1 MVPVFRLLSR
11 IDNSKDR
18 YIIFSQSEIDLYAEH
33 LGIDR
38 SKMHYLPCGDWGHD
52 PEPSDIHIP
61 ANTKPGDYYFS
72 GGYSNRDYLSL
83 IEAFRKIP
91 ARLMIICSSL
101 NKELDCVPV
110 PPNVEVLRDVPS
122 SAFEAY
128 LRNSK
133 AGTHFPEARHRGL
146 RTERHAKAH
155 VQRESYHCQRRRSG
169 SRIDHGVSG
178 YLTSNLE
185 AELPGLIARIESD
198 PHAATT
204 AGEAARAKY
213 LTCFCRKA
221 LSEGFEKILFQTADS
236 ALLPA
241 ILSAEPSRA
250 QVA

>member
-133 AGTHFPEARHRGL
+133 AGIISLKHDTGASRQSVMLRLMCNARATIASDVG
-146 RTERHAKAH
+146 A
-155 VQRESYHCQRRRSG
+155 VRES
-169 SRIDHGVSG
+169 I
-178 YLTSNLE
+178 TE
-185 AELPGLIARIESD
+185 
-198 PHAATT
+198 
-204 AGEAARAKY
+204 
-213 LTCFCRKA
+213 CRV
-221 LSEGFEKILFQTADS
+221 T
-236 ALLPA
+236 
-241 ILSAEPSRA
+241 SRA
-250 QVA
+250 I